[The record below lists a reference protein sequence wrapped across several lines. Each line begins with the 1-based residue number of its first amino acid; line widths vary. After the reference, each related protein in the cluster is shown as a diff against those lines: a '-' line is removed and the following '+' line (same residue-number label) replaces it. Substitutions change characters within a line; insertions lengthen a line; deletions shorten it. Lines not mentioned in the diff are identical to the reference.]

1 MDPRTGSFGE
11 SKQPRRP
18 VGEKP
23 VANAGK
29 LKSVTLSV
37 EWGYD
42 IHSVTIGP
50 RNWKKIQ
57 EGKEWGTSGKT

>member
-11 SKQPRRP
+11 NRQPKRP
-18 VGEKP
+18 VGAKP
-23 VANAGK
+23 AGNAGK

-37 EWGYD
+37 EWGYE

-50 RNWKKIQ
+50 RNWKKI
-57 EGKEWGTSGKT
+57 